1 MLPSWLP
8 ALVTDHGGTGH
19 RAWIGVSL
27 KMKKDHNAERDS
39 MLGHLLKKFGLLFSL
54 NDPRW
59 GRGSS
64 DNDQEPRQN
73 NQRPND
79 GPPDLDQLWRDFNQR
94 LNRLFGGKGGG
105 RGGEGGMPGDARGA
119 GISAGVVAV
128 VIGFLWFVSGF
139 FIVQEGQT
147 GVVMT
152 FGKFSHS
159 TQPGF
164 NWRWPYPIQTHEVV
178 NLSQVRTVE
187 VGYRGNV
194 RNKLARESLMLTDD
208 ENIIDIQFAVQYR
221 LKDASEWVFNNR
233 DQEETVKEVAETAI
247 REIVGKSKMDFVL
260 YEGREK
266 VAFDTSALMQQI
278 LDRYKI
284 GVLVTN
290 VTMQA
295 VQPPEQ
301 VQAAFD
307 DAVKAGQD
315 RERQKNEGQAY
326 ANDIVPRARG
336 AASRLLQ
343 ESEGYRARVIANAE
357 GEAARFTK
365 ILAEYQKAPAVTRD
379 RMYIEAMQQIFTSTT
394 KVMVDTKSNNSM
406 IYLPLDKLIAQ
417 TSAEAAA
424 ALQQAPAASSDGAV
438 SAPES
443 PRLPE
448 PRGRDSR
455 SIRDRETR

>member
-1 MLPSWLP
+1 
-8 ALVTDHGGTGH
+8 
-19 RAWIGVSL
+19 
-27 KMKKDHNAERDS
+27 MKKDLNSERPS
-39 MLGHLLKKFGLLFSL
+39 KLGSLLKKFGLSFSL

-59 GRGSS
+59 GRGSQ
-64 DNDQEPRQN
+64 DNNDQDSRQN
-73 NQRPND
+73 SRKPND
-79 GPPDLDQLWRDFNQR
+79 GPPDLDQLWRDFNRR
-94 LNRLFGGKGGG
+94 LNKLFGGQGGG
-105 RGGEGGMPGDARGA
+105 RDDGEGGGSSDGHGA

-128 VIGFLWFVSGF
+128 VIGFLWLVSGF

-147 GVVMT
+147 AVVMT

-164 NWRWPYPIQTHEVV
+164 NWRWPYPIQAHEVV

-187 VGYRGNV
+187 IGYRSNV

-221 LKDASEWVFNNR
+221 LKDASQWVFNLR

-266 VAFDTSALMQQI
+266 VAFDTSTLMQHI

-326 ANDIVPRARG
+326 ANDVVPKARG

-343 ESEGYRARVIANAE
+343 ESDGYRSRVIANAE
-357 GEAARFTK
+357 GEAARFSK
-365 ILAEYQKAPAVTRD
+365 ILTEYQKAPGITRD
-379 RMYIEAMQQIFTSTT
+379 RMYIEAMQQIFSSTT
-394 KVMVDTKSNNSM
+394 KVMVDTKSSNSM

-417 TSAEAAA
+417 TAAESAAGVH
-424 ALQQAPAASSDGAV
+424 APATPLSETVPATEGV
-438 SAPES
+438 
-443 PRLPE
+443 RVPE
-448 PRGRDSR
+448 PRARENR
-455 SIRDRETR
+455 STRDRESR

>member
-1 MLPSWLP
+1 
-8 ALVTDHGGTGH
+8 
-19 RAWIGVSL
+19 
-27 KMKKDHNAERDS
+27 MKKDLNSERPS
-39 MLGHLLKKFGLLFSL
+39 KLGSLFKKFGLSFSL

-59 GRGSS
+59 GRGSQ
-64 DNDQEPRQN
+64 DNNDQDSRQN
-73 NQRPND
+73 SRKPTD
-79 GPPDLDQLWRDFNQR
+79 GPPDLDQLWRDFNKR
-94 LNRLFGGKGGG
+94 LNRLFGGQGGG
-105 RGGEGGMPGDARGA
+105 SDGGEGGGSSDGHGA

-128 VIGFLWFVSGF
+128 VIGFLWLVSGF

-164 NWRWPYPIQTHEVV
+164 NWRWPYPIQAHEVV

-187 VGYRGNV
+187 IGYRSNV

-266 VAFDTSALMQQI
+266 VAFDTSALMQHI

-301 VQAAFD
+301 VQASFD

-326 ANDIVPRARG
+326 ANDVVPKARG

-343 ESEGYRARVIANAE
+343 ESEGYRSRVVANAE
-357 GEAARFTK
+357 GEAARFSK
-365 ILAEYQKAPAVTRD
+365 ILTEYQKAPGITRD
-379 RMYIEAMQQIFTSTT
+379 RMYIEAMQQIFSSTT
-394 KVMVDTKSNNSM
+394 KVMVDTKSSNSM

-417 TSAEAAA
+417 TAAESAAGVH
-424 ALQQAPAASSDGAV
+424 APAAPLTETLPTTEGV
-438 SAPES
+438 
-443 PRLPE
+443 RTPE
-448 PRGRDSR
+448 PRARENR
-455 SIRDRETR
+455 STRDRESR